1 MHAPVHAHGPPPRA
15 SAPRPPFVP
24 ARPCPPV
31 PNVSSPPSPPR
42 PASRPESSAPSRAER
57 PFRIAINGYGRI
69 GRCYLRALHEA
80 GLAGPYR
87 IVAINEPADLASI
100 TYLTRF
106 DSTHGRFPGVV
117 DRSEGEL
124 IVDGHAIQVS
134 HASTP
139 EEVDWAALELDL
151 VVECSG
157 QYGGRRELQR
167 FIDAGCPR
175 LLLSHPGNGAED
187 VDATVVFGINEDEL
201 RGPER
206 LVSNASCTT
215 NAVVPVL
222 DCLHRAIGIEHALL
236 TTLHSAMNDQPL
248 IDGYHHADLRRTR
261 SAMQSIIPV
270 STGLA
275 RGVERLLPALAGR
288 VQAKAIRVPTHNVS
302 AIDMVLSFGREVSAE
317 AVNRLLRETAAG
329 PQRGLLACS
338 DEAHASIDFNHDP
351 HSAIID
357 CSQTRTVGPN
367 MLNLVVWFD
376 NEWGFASRMVDV
388 TRRWLAAAG

>member
-1 MHAPVHAHGPPPRA
+1 MTTH
-15 SAPRPPFVP
+15 SAPTTDKI
-24 ARPCPPV
+24 
-31 PNVSSPPSPPR
+31 
-42 PASRPESSAPSRAER
+42 
-57 PFRIAINGYGRI
+57 FRIAINGYGRI

-80 GLAGPYR
+80 GLADRFR

-106 DSTHGRFPGVV
+106 DSTHGRYPGAVG
-117 DRSEGEL
+117 SA
-124 IVDGHAIQVS
+124 DGCLLVNGQPIAVT

-139 EEVDWAALELDL
+139 EGVAWADAGIDL

-157 QYGGRRELQR
+157 QYGSRDQLER
-167 FIDAGCPR
+167 FLEAGCPR
-175 LLLSHPGNGAED
+175 LLLSHPGNSAED
-187 VDATVVFGINEDEL
+187 VDATVVFGVNHMQL
-201 RGPER
+201 NGAER

-222 DCLHRAIGIEHALL
+222 DLLQREVGLEQVLL

-248 IDGYHHADLRRTR
+248 IDGYHHTDLRRTR

-275 RGVERLLPALAGR
+275 RGVERLLPALSGR
-288 VQAKAIRVPTHNVS
+288 VVAKAIRVPTHNVS
-302 AIDMVLSFGREVSAE
+302 AIDIVLTLERDLRPGELNA
-317 AVNRLLRETAAG
+317 LLRDAAG
-329 PQRGLLACS
+329 GCYRGLIACS
-338 DEAHASIDFNHDP
+338 DDAHASIDFNHDP

-357 CSQTRTVGPN
+357 ASQTRGIGPR
-367 MLNLVVWFD
+367 MINLMVWFD

-388 TRRWLAAAG
+388 TRHWLDGTR